1 MDTKKVSTQN
11 GYEIKGSIILRRVK
25 AILILIRR
33 KAKRISVFGFD
44 GVPIY
49 YVISF
54 FVKGMIRGSVTT
66 RASAVAFSFFVALFP
81 TIIFLF
87 TLLPFIPFENFQ
99 QQLLELVK
107 GLIPGNAFE
116 MVEDTLVDIVTRKSG
131 GLLSFGFFAALFFS
145 HNGISSL
152 IDAFNASYHTFETR
166 SFIAQHLIALLLTF
180 LLPLLVFI
188 GIVLLFFGQMGI
200 SLLVEFEWLKVN
212 FTYYLIV
219 ISRWIVIVALFFF
232 SIAFLFYLAP
242 AKRTKFRFIST
253 GATMATVF
261 MLISSLGFS
270 YFVNNFGQYNT
281 LYGSIGSLLALM
293 AWIYFNAIGLIVGF
307 DLNASIYRA
316 RQDILEA
323 NNNYVNEQED

>member
-1 MDTKKVSTQN
+1 MSLKN
-11 GYEIKGSIILRRVK
+11 
-25 AILILIRR
+25 LIHKCTVVFIALRR
-33 KAKRISVFGFD
+33 KAKRIAIPGFD

-49 YVISF
+49 YVVSF

-87 TLLPFIPFENFQ
+87 TLLPFIPIENFQ
-99 QQLLELVK
+99 EQLLNLVK
-107 GLIPGNAFE
+107 GLIPGNAFDMIE
-116 MVEDTLVDIVTRKSG
+116 TTLVDVVTRKSG

-145 HNGISSL
+145 HNGINSL

-166 SFIAQHLIALLLTF
+166 SFFAQHLVAFLLTI
-180 LLPLLVFI
+180 LLPLLVTI
-188 GIVLLFFGQMGI
+188 AIILLFFGKMAL
-200 SLLVEFEWLKVN
+200 SLLVDYELIKMN
-212 FTYYLIV
+212 FTYYIIV
-219 ISRWIVIVALFFF
+219 VSQWIVIVALFFF
-232 SIAFLFYLAP
+232 SISFLYYLAP

-253 GATMATVF
+253 GAIMATVF
-261 MLISSLGFS
+261 MLVSSLGFS

-293 AWIYFNAIGLIVGF
+293 IWIYFNAIGLIVGF

-316 RQDILEA
+316 RIDIIEA
-323 NNNYVNEQED
+323 NNNFEYEHENPEPPQGV